1 MVDIVDVLSEYERE
15 LEIDKEKMLREG
27 NINNY
32 GIISV
37 KQAAVQEIANK
48 FGVKLNKTKG
58 QVVYMIRFDKQGE
71 PVPLEK
77 KYRVKKS
84 PAKIRHLKKQQKV
97 WLSKVPHRK
106 VGHQYYHVSPELEL
120 FL

>member
-1 MVDIVDVLSEYERE
+1 MVDVAEVLNECERE
-15 LEIDKEKMLREG
+15 LEVDKEKKLREG

-58 QVVYMIRFDKQGE
+58 
-71 PVPLEK
+71 
-77 KYRVKKS
+77 
-84 PAKIRHLKKQQKV
+84 
-97 WLSKVPHRK
+97 
-106 VGHQYYHVSPELEL
+106 
-120 FL
+120 